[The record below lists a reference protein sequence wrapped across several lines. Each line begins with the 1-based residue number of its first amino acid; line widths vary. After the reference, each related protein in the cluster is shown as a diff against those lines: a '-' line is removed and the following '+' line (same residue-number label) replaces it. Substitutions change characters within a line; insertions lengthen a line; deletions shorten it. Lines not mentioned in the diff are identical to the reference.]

1 MYSGFTPRYVSS
13 TDLQGTSSF
22 LDEFAKVLA
31 MTLQIMRRTTSPTP
45 TGRTPG
51 HLSRA
56 ISRQATKAVRPLGST
71 RVVEMRL
78 AREAKASQ
86 RSEEADL
93 KEEHISSCAI

>member
-1 MYSGFTPRYVSS
+1 M
-13 TDLQGTSSF
+13 
-22 LDEFAKVLA
+22 A
-31 MTLQIMRRTTSPTP
+31 LQIMRRTTSPTP

-93 KEEHISSCAI
+93 KEEHRRFHAPQSRQGRQRHPF